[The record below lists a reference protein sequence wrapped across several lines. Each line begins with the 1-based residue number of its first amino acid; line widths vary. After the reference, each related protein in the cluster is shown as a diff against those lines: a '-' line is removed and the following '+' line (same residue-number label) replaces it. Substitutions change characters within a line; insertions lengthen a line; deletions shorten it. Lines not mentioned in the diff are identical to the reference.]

1 METLAVERTVW
12 IAAPP
17 TRVWRALTDQEQ
29 LGKWWP
35 PDEWSIRDLQIGGKV
50 AFGNEPDAAYAT
62 IEILDPPKQLML
74 RWEPNPKF
82 PVTTMST
89 LFVLAEEN
97 GGTRLT
103 VTESGFESL
112 PDDVRQTRL
121 DETSK
126 GYTMV
131 LNDLK
136 VLLERQ

>member
-1 METLAVERTVW
+1 MEQLAVERTIW

-35 PDEWSIRDLQIGGKV
+35 PDAWSIPHLQIGGKV
-50 AFGNEPDAAYAT
+50 QFGQDGDAALAT
-62 IEILDPPKQLML
+62 IEILDPPNQWML

-82 PVTTMST
+82 PVITMST

-121 DETSK
+121 DETDK

-136 VLLERQ
+136 ALLER